1 MLNNR
6 AAVLIYIQS
15 KINTKKNKNQKGDA
29 LMRKDTSDIQH
40 LINEIKSKNNEN
52 TKTNV
57 PTKYTSIQHIDE
69 TRQQLAPYVG
79 QRHRFIGTV
88 GDIQPI
94 GLTKLKNVVMTA
106 VYLPYL
112 DIEIDHLILELPSSI
127 VSRMGIHPF
136 KVFEFTAEINRYL
149 HGEKKPVFAPD
160 VESNVLYVQYHSY
173 GVTAINMQTLKQA
186 PDAYETYDYN
196 KITPYVKQR
205 IIQIKES
212 VIRYEK
218 PMRYYQDVARIVYQM
233 AHIPTRVRFLN
244 QIKASV
250 LEWHNDRENVHIFS
264 SADEEKELFDLAEAK
279 RNTRRRVRN

>member
-1 MLNNR
+1 MH
-6 AAVLIYIQS
+6 IYNKIQKYKDT
-15 KINTKKNKNQKGDA
+15 KIQTHTKGDA
-29 LMRKDTSDIQH
+29 LMRKATSDIQH
-40 LINEIKSKNNEN
+40 LINEVKLKNSE
-52 TKTNV
+52 KTTEQ
-57 PTKYTSIQHIDE
+57 PKYISSQHIDE

-94 GLTKLKNVVMTA
+94 GSTKLKNVVMAA

-127 VSRMGIHPF
+127 VNRMGIHPF

-173 GVTAINMQTLKQA
+173 GVTDINMQTLKQT
-186 PDAYETYDYN
+186 PDAYKAYAYN
-196 KITPYVKQR
+196 EITPYVKRR
-205 IIQIKES
+205 ILQIKES

-250 LEWHNDRENVHIFS
+250 LEWHNDRENVHVFR
-264 SADEEKELFDLAEAK
+264 SADEEKELFDLAEEK